1 MRPLAPTIIMALLAV
16 TLFPLTTCIAQESS
30 IVTVKVRVET
40 KPAPTKAVGLV
51 FSTEGATQIG
61 DTTIQ
66 KVGDKLYDVIFS
78 VNKGELKEDSVATA
92 MAISAGGDLTF
103 ANVTP
108 ALLSESQAQLANIPE
123 CPSEDTTNFAKVNQ
137 LAPLK
142 ALVDIRADRA
152 DLAQRKVIRAL
163 DEELLAK
170 LRRLEEAFGII
181 HAEELSVNL
190 PADELVDRFTRLN
203 YALKQ
208 YQTFTSQKSSGI
220 QTTSHSATTNNRT
233 SNSGS

>member
-1 MRPLAPTIIMALLAV
+1 MQERIKSFRAPLLYCASLVIFMA
-16 TLFPLTTCIAQESS
+16 TFSSCFAQESS

-40 KPAPTKAVGLV
+40 KPAPTKAVGIVL
-51 FSTEGATQIG
+51 STEGATQIG

-78 VNKGELKEDSVATA
+78 VNKSDLKEDSVATA

-108 ALLSESQAQLANIPE
+108 ALLSETQAQLANIPE

-152 DLAQRKVIRAL
+152 DLAQRKVTRAL

-170 LRRLEEAFGII
+170 LRRLEEAFGIN

-190 PADELVDRFTRLN
+190 PADELVDRLTRLN

-220 QTTSHSATTNNRT
+220 QTTSHS
-233 SNSGS
+233 GS

>member
-1 MRPLAPTIIMALLAV
+1 MALLAV